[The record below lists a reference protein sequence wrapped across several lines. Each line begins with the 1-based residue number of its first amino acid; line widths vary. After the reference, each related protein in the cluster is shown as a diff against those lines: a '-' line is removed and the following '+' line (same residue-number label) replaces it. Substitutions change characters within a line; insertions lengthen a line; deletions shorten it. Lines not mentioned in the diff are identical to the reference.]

1 VLVVDDSRF
10 VRTTFAHILKTS
22 FAVSEAND
30 GERRGPRSTPIPTI
44 VMVFTD
50 LDMPKLNGFG
60 LLDRMRKSDDP
71 RIKTLPVVV
80 ISGNEEPSSKQRAK
94 DLGAN
99 DFIAKSADAPEVLAR
114 LDNVLRLVKA
124 SKELEQTRM
133 AVQSTA
139 THDPLTGTH
148 TPHYLVT
155 EGRKHF
161 AHARRH
167 SGDLSVMALRL
178 DTYESIVLAAT
189 KDIADIV
196 VARIA
201 KLVMEKVRAEDS
213 VARVAQATFVVLAA
227 GTAASHMAALAERL
241 RASSTRRR
249 SPIASSAQVRHQRR
263 RGIAFLRSRQRD
275 RGPGAARDAAAADP
289 AQGAAAPAQAGYPGR
304 ARARAAL
311 PREPRR
317 RPAGRPRRAVR
328 QAAEEISKAIQA
340 AKKPEPSLHLGD
352 ASYREFH
359 RRSIAEREGFWS
371 EQAKLV
377 HWNKPFSKVS
387 TIPGRRSPLVRRR
400 RDQPLLQRGRPPPR
414 EPRRARRRWS
424 GSRPRSTS
432 KRSSPTGSCTRR

>member
-1 VLVVDDSRF
+1 RRHRLDRSRRQPQPQHQRDAVHPAWRAPARHQLGRKLERRARAGVEAPRHGSQAGAPQGDGAHRALQPAAHGVRRLHQRQGHASGRGRPRRVSAVPPPADLQKRVLVVDDSRF

-30 GERRGPRSTPIPTI
+30 GEAAWTAINADPTI

-50 LDMPKLNGFG
+50 LDMPKLHGFG

-80 ISGNEEPSSKQRAK
+80 ISGSEEPSSKQ
-94 DLGAN
+94 
-99 DFIAKSADAPEVLAR
+99 
-114 LDNVLRLVKA
+114 
-124 SKELEQTRM
+124 LEQTRM

-148 TPHYLVT
+148 TPQYLVT

-241 RASSTRRR
+241 RRE
-249 SPIASSAQVRHQRR
+249 
-263 RGIAFLRSRQRD
+263 LD
-275 RGPGAARDAAAADP
+275 EAR
-289 AQGAAAPAQAGYPGR
+289 
-304 ARARAAL
+304 
-311 PREPRR
+311 
-317 RPAGRPRRAVR
+317 VT
-328 QAAEEISKAIQA
+328 
-340 AKKPEPSLHLGD
+340 
-352 ASYREFH
+352 YRE
-359 RRSIAEREGFWS
+359 
-371 EQAKLV
+371 QALKFV
-377 HWNKPFSKVS
+377 
-387 TIPGRRSPLVRRR
+387 
-400 RDQPLLQRGRPPPR
+400 
-414 EPRRARRRWS
+414 
-424 GSRPRSTS
+424 TS
-432 KRSSPTGSCTRR
+432 VGVASLSSDP